1 MPFLVPFIPAIAT
14 VGAAAI
20 GANAVSKAAKGQA
33 NAANNA
39 AQLQQDQYN
48 QTRTDNE
55 PWRMAGQNALDNLTG
70 ILNSGKLSTRFSQA
84 DFTND
89 PGYQF
94 AAKEGQR
101 AIANQAN
108 AMGGGGLGAMRRASS
123 FAEDNA
129 NKFYNDAFNRWNTQ
143 NVQEWNQLS
152 GLAGTGQTANQQI
165 GQAGLNYANNAGN
178 ALIGGADASAAGR
191 VEQGNIYGNA
201 INQLGAYWNRGQGN
215 GTGVNDISQYGIP
228 NYAVMSRP

>member
-1 MPFLVPFIPAIAT
+1 MFPALG
-14 VGAAAI
+14 GAVVAGLGSAAI
-20 GANAVSKAAKGQA
+20 GAYASNRAAKVQA

-39 AQLQQDQYN
+39 TQLQQDQYN
-48 QTRTDNE
+48 QTRADNE
-55 PWRMAGQNALDNLTG
+55 PWRIAGQNALDNLTG
-70 ILNSGKLSTRFSQA
+70 ILNSGKLSARFSMA

-129 NKFYNDAFNRWNTQ
+129 NKFYGDAFNRWNTQ
-143 NVQEWNQLS
+143 NQQEWNQLS
-152 GLAGTGQTANQQI
+152 GLAGTGQSATNAVN
-165 GQAGLNYANNAGN
+165 QAGANNASNQGN
-178 ALIGGADASAAGR
+178 ILIGSAGQQGAAS
-191 VEQGNIYGNA
+191 VNQGNIYGNA
-201 INQLGAYWNRGQGN
+201 INQLGAYWNRTQDPN
-215 GTGVNDISQYGIP
+215 AISQYGIP
-228 NYAVMSRP
+228 NYAVIPGG